1 MMSLMS
7 GAQAPIPT
15 LQPGTQITIRP
26 YGDQA
31 LTTTL
36 TISHAIGTGAS
47 AIVYQGTGGS
57 FQAPIA
63 IKVPRE
69 MRTGLTLLQ
78 EARWTPR
85 GNPSSYLA
93 NWLGLHP
100 AQIPEYPYDVPV
112 TICQLYRGTTES
124 AAQGYTD
131 ARVPAHLAA
140 RWTVQAAA
148 ALRAADVLHRDIK
161 PSNIACDDRMDAWL
175 LDWGLSTPLPVERQR
190 LGISIGRRSVG
201 TPDYMSPE
209 AIEGFEDVDHR
220 SDIYSLGLTLY
231 EWSVGKSAR
240 ASETTDVH
248 AFFAELV
255 DANFAIDLSPV
266 PAPLRRIVRLAT
278 APARR
283 ERYQSWSV
291 MIADCLPLVG

>member
-1 MMSLMS
+1 
-7 GAQAPIPT
+7 
-15 LQPGTQITIRP
+15 
-26 YGDQA
+26 
-31 LTTTL
+31 
-36 TISHAIGTGAS
+36 
-47 AIVYQGTGGS
+47 
-57 FQAPIA
+57 
-63 IKVPRE
+63 
-69 MRTGLTLLQ
+69 
-78 EARWTPR
+78 
-85 GNPSSYLA
+85 
-93 NWLGLHP
+93 
-100 AQIPEYPYDVPV
+100 
-112 TICQLYRGTTES
+112 
-124 AAQGYTD
+124 
-131 ARVPAHLAA
+131 
-140 RWTVQAAA
+140 
-148 ALRAADVLHRDIK
+148 
-161 PSNIACDDRMDAWL
+161 MDAWL